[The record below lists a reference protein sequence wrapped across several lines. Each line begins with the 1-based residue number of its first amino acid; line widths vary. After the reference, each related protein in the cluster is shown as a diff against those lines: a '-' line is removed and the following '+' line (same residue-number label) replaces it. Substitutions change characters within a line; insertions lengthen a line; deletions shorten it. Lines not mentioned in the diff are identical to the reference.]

1 MAITNITIKKDRILF
16 LFPNLSVNKNEFS
29 EIDGQFILTIHADF
43 INSVIYL
50 N

>member
-1 MAITNITIKKDRILF
+1 MAQTNITIKENKILF
-16 LFPNLSVNKNEFS
+16 LFPNLSVNKNEFA
-29 EIDGQFILTIHADF
+29 EINGQFILTVHADF